1 MEVEVHIIEKYYQ
14 AIKGCFTISNN
25 EKYHIESRVSTSH
38 KLRVKETFT
47 KAGKGHRNGIDF
59 FHAQKFEH
67 RIVKAGVLKYFLDGN
82 YKKILV
88 VFDYEEGVPEEA
100 VKFGIQVMR
109 ITDILDELMTSEF
122 RGERDEILR
131 TVDLVSRLQKIKGR
145 LEGNSKRRKL

>member
-59 FHAQKFEH
+59 FHAKKFEH
-67 RIVKAGVLKYFLDGN
+67 RIVK
-82 YKKILV
+82 
-88 VFDYEEGVPEEA
+88 EGVPEKA

-145 LEGNSKRRKL
+145 LEGNSKRRKQIFEEF